1 MIAVKRPH
9 GKGPEILWR
18 RGLAGDREAALAAQI
33 FGGRK
38 RGRKWDEA
46 RKKFEFAVYK
56 HPIVVEALMTLFHRK
71 CAYCE
76 YPYAPAQKM
85 DVEHYRPKGGYF
97 DENGKLQQPGYYW
110 LALEW
115 SNLLPSCIDCNRER
129 TQKLQNGEER
139 KAGKTNWFPLK
150 EGSIRAKKR
159 SDLRREK
166 PLLLNPC
173 SSKRADDPM
182 LHLEFDDTG
191 LIDARIVNGKR
202 SERGDATIRI
212 CGLHRRELFIA
223 RTRHI
228 KDLQMDMTFSR
239 SLRSHALDEY
249 LNKLEDRYLS
259 PDRLFLAMT
268 RAVLVPFLQDMRKRH
283 R

>member
-1 MIAVKRPH
+1 MIAVKRPR
-9 GKGPEILWR
+9 GKGPEILWK
-18 RGLAGDREAALAAQI
+18 RGLAGEREAALAAQL

-38 RGRKWDEA
+38 RGKKWDEA
-46 RKKFEFAVYK
+46 RRKFEFKVYK
-56 HPIVVEALMTLFHRK
+56 HPTVVEALMALFHRK

-129 TQKLQNGEER
+129 KQKLQNGKDG
-139 KAGKTNWFPLK
+139 KAGKTNWFPLQT
-150 EGSIRAKKR
+150 GSIRAKKQ
-159 SDLRREK
+159 SELKREK

-173 SSKRADDPM
+173 SSRRADDPM
-182 LHLEFDDTG
+182 LHLEFDDAG
-191 LIDARIVNGKR
+191 LIDARVVNGKR
-202 SERGDATIRI
+202 SKRGEETIRI

-223 RTRHI
+223 RARHI
-228 KDLQMDMTFSR
+228 KDLQLDMTFAR
-239 SLRSHALDEY
+239 SLHGRLRDEY
-249 LNKLEDRYLS
+249 LDRLEERYLS
-259 PDRLFLAMT
+259 ADRPFLAMT
-268 RAVLVPFLQDMRKRH
+268 RAVLVPFLRDMRKKR